1 MLKAIET
8 TKIKLSNYYDKTQ
21 DALNHLYNKTTL
33 FHLINS
39 DAIFEK
45 SS

>member
-1 MLKAIET
+1 MLKAIEA
-8 TKIKLSNYYDKTQ
+8 TKIKLSNYYGKTQ
-21 DALNHLYNKTTL
+21 DALDHLYNKTTL
-33 FHLINS
+33 LHSINN

>member
-8 TKIKLSNYYDKTQ
+8 TKMKLSNYYDRTQ
-21 DALNHLYNKTTL
+21 DALDYLYNKTTL
-33 FHLINS
+33 LHSINS

>member
-8 TKIKLSNYYDKTQ
+8 TKMKLLNYYNKTQ
-21 DALNHLYNKTTL
+21 DTLDHLYNKTTL
-33 FHLINS
+33 LHSINS

>member
-1 MLKAIET
+1 MLKAIEA
-8 TKIKLSNYYDKTQ
+8 TKMKLSNYYDKTQ
-21 DALNHLYNKTTL
+21 NALNHLYNKAIL
-33 FHLINS
+33 FHSINS